1 MIERVMAE
9 VLVGSA
15 VLAGLLVASP
25 AAAQTTTP
33 SNEKQETSCNTSAA
47 ATSGSAGQTS
57 NSMAMGKSAILPS
70 AGGHANSAAPTV
82 QSGGRPMEVRPDC
95 PPDSKPK

>member
-1 MIERVMAE
+1 MIQRVIAE
-9 VLVGSA
+9 VLVGPA

-25 AAAQTTTP
+25 AATQTTTP
-33 SNEKQETSCNTSAA
+33 SSEKQETSCNTSAA
-47 ATSGSAGQTS
+47 ATSGSAGQRS
-57 NSMAMGKSAILPS
+57 NSMAMEKSAILPS

-82 QSGGRPMEVRPDC
+82 QSGGKPMEVHPDC